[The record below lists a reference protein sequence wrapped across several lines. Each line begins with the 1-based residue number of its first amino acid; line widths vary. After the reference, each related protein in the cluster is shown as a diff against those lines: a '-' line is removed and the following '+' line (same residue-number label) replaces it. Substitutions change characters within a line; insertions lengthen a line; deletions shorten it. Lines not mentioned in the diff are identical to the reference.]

1 MAELPEPE
9 PQHNRAGTSEQARFA
24 ITLGAVRASLEEQP
38 SDNAIRTAARRWIAA
53 VTAAAE
59 DVIAER
65 RHP

>member
-9 PQHNRAGTSEQARFA
+9 PQHNRAGTTEQARMA
-24 ITLGAVRASLEEQP
+24 ITLGSVRASLEEQP
-38 SDNAIRTAARRWIAA
+38 SANAIRATARRWIAA
-53 VTAAAE
+53 ITAAAE